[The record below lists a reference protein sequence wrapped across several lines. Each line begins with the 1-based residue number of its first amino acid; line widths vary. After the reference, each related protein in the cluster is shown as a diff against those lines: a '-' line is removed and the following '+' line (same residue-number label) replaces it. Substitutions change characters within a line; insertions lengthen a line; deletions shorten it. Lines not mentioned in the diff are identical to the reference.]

1 MEITMTIV
9 GFLGP
14 GGTGKTTVA
23 SNVAACLALHG
34 VRTLLIDANVYSPD
48 VGYHFGVEA
57 SYTVLDYHRNQS
69 LQLEWFI
76 TPVKYLKGLHLILGD
91 LTETRIDPGVFHS
104 IRRLV
109 WSLSDQYA
117 VELIDFPPSM
127 PYEASPLFE
136 AVDVRVLVLDPCRV
150 PVENMLSY
158 VAGLVNRFNPHGLVL
173 NFVELPDT
181 LLDELYDFIEDD
193 LEIPVLA
200 VVPPNEL
207 LRGEPM
213 RSVPACLE
221 GEEFL
226 DMGVRLM
233 EILRLL

>member
-1 MEITMTIV
+1 MTIV

-57 SYTVLDYHRNQS
+57 SYTVLDYHRNPS

-76 TPVKYLKGLHLILGD
+76 TPVRYLKGLHLILGD
-91 LTETRIDPGVFHS
+91 PAGTNIDPSVFHS
-104 IRRLV
+104 IRRLM

-117 VELIDFPPSM
+117 VELVDFPPSM

-136 AVDVRVLVLDPCRV
+136 AVDMRVLVIDPCRV
-150 PVENMLSY
+150 PVESMFSY
-158 VAGLVNRFNPHGLVL
+158 VAGVVNRFKPHGVVI
-173 NFVELPDT
+173 NFVELPET
-181 LLDELYDFIEDD
+181 LLEELYDFIEEE
-193 LEIPVLA
+193 LGIPVLGVA
-200 VVPPNEL
+200 PSSEL
-207 LRGEPM
+207 LRREPM
-213 RSVPACLE
+213 KGVPACLE
-221 GEEFL
+221 DEEFL